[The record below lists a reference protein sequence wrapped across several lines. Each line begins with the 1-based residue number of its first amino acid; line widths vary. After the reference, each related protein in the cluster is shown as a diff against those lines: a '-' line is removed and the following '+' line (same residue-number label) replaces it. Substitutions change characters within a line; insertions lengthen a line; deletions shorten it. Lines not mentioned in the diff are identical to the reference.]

1 MTSRPASSIGR
12 PPLRFGLF
20 IGQAG
25 KPWSQVLD
33 EFLLAEELGFDHG
46 WLVDHLTPTDGPD
59 DVPILEA
66 WTLLA
71 ALAARTSRLMLGV
84 LVTNNLFRNP
94 ALLAKQAATVD
105 RISDG
110 RLILGLGSGWFEPE
124 HRRYGFAFPPAPE
137 RVDRFE
143 EAVQVIR
150 SLLGGGR
157 STYRGRFYTLDDAP
171 FEPAPVSPDGIPL
184 LIAAHRP
191 RMLGIAARHADIWD
205 TFPQLPGAAT
215 ERVDDDVASQAS
227 RFERAVREAGRDP
240 ATIRR
245 STWVGGETGTTV
257 PAYTDFVQRH
267 RALGFT
273 DLTIGLPP
281 PASFDTLRQIARTV
295 LPALREERVPA

>member
-1 MTSRPASSIGR
+1 MTGAPTATTL
-12 PPLRFGLF
+12 PLRFGLF

-25 KPWSQVLD
+25 KSWSQVLD

-66 WTLLA
+66 WTVLA
-71 ALAARTSRLMLGV
+71 ALAARTTRIGLGV

-124 HRRYGFAFPPAPE
+124 HRAYGFAFPPPAE

-143 EAVQVIR
+143 EAVEVVR
-150 SLLGGGR
+150 ALLAGGR
-157 STYRGRFYTLDDAP
+157 PTYRGRYYTLDDAP
-171 FEPAPVSPDGIPL
+171 FEPGPVSPGGIPL

-191 RMLGIAARHADIWD
+191 RMLRIAGRHADIWD
-205 TFPQLPGAAT
+205 TFARLPGAAT
-215 ERVDDDVASQAS
+215 ERVEDDLASQAA
-227 RFERAVREAGRDP
+227 RFEQAAREAGRDP

-245 STWVGGETGTTV
+245 STWVGGETATSV
-257 PAYTDFVQRH
+257 DAYTDFVRRH

-273 DLTIGLPP
+273 DLTTGLP
-281 PASFDTLRQIARTV
+281 AAAHVDTLREIAGGV
-295 LPALREERVPA
+295 LPALREERVPV